1 MHHNTCKNCEQ
12 EFESYYAYCPYC
24 GQKSD
29 ENLTLGVLF
38 YNTISNYFTFD
49 ARFFRSFI
57 PLMIQPGYVAK
68 RFVMGKRLMY
78 LHPAQFYLFTSIVF
92 FFLFSFVARQQQ
104 QVLDEKLKE
113 GFESFEETD
122 STAALTAVDSFTLK
136 KTFNNIE
143 KQTGVKGLNAQNT
156 EDIITLDSLI
166 KTSSAQSNNRRSLFN
181 HKMDSLIAAK
191 ASDDVLY
198 KEMGMEDDA
207 TAFDRKLYA
216 QALKFYKKRGGG
228 ILQAFYDTIPISMF
242 FLLPIF
248 ALILKLL
255 NYKRGRFS
263 HHLVFSFYFFSFLFM
278 TFSVML
284 LINFI
289 WDIPIWIE
297 VLVAMSTFFYLF
309 LAMKHFYEQ
318 GYFKSFL
325 KSSIATFLFLMFV
338 LPTAAGFIALAAF
351 MFY

>member
-1 MHHNTCKNCEQ
+1 M
-12 EFESYYAYCPYC
+12 
-24 GQKSD
+24 
-29 ENLTLGVLF
+29 
-38 YNTISNYFTFD
+38 
-49 ARFFRSFI
+49 
-57 PLMIQPGYVAK
+57 
-68 RFVMGKRLMY
+68 
-78 LHPAQFYLFTSIVF
+78 
-92 FFLFSFVARQQQ
+92 
-104 QVLDEKLKE
+104 DEKLKE

-122 STAALTAVDSFTLK
+122 STVAVTAVDSFTLG
-136 KTFNNIE
+136 KTFNQIE
-143 KQTGVKGLNAQNT
+143 KQSGVIPLKAKDKENIEA
-156 EDIITLDSLI
+156 LDSLI
-166 KTSSAQSNNRRSLFN
+166 KTSSAQSNNRRNLFN

-191 ASDDVLY
+191 APDDVLF

-242 FLLPIF
+242 ILLPIF

-255 NYKRGRFS
+255 NLKRGRFS
-263 HHLVFSFYFFSFLFM
+263 HHLVFSFYFFSFLFV

-289 WDIPIWIE
+289 WDIPVWIE
-297 VLVAMSTFFYLF
+297 VLVTMSTFFYLF
-309 LAMKHFYEQ
+309 LAVKEFYNQ

-325 KSSIATFLFLMFV
+325 KTSIASFLFLMFV
-338 LPTAAGFIALAAF
+338 LPTAAGLIALAAF

>member
-12 EFESYYAYCPYC
+12 EFESHYTYCPYC

-57 PLMIQPGYVAK
+57 PLMIKPGYVAK

-113 GFESFEETD
+113 GFKSFEEAD
-122 STAALTAVDSFTLK
+122 STAAVTAVDTFTLK
-136 KTFNNIE
+136 QTFNQIDKQSGLKSLDPNDTKNIE
-143 KQTGVKGLNAQNT
+143 A
-156 EDIITLDSLI
+156 LDSLI
-166 KTSSAQSNNRRSLFN
+166 KTSAATGKKRRSSFN
-181 HKMDSLIAAK
+181 HKMDSLIANNAPEK
-191 ASDDVLY
+191 EIY

-263 HHLVFSFYFFSFLFM
+263 HHLVFSFYFLSFLFM

-284 LINFI
+284 LVNFI
-289 WDIPIWIE
+289 WDIPVWIE

-325 KSSIATFLFLMFV
+325 KSSIATFLFFMFV